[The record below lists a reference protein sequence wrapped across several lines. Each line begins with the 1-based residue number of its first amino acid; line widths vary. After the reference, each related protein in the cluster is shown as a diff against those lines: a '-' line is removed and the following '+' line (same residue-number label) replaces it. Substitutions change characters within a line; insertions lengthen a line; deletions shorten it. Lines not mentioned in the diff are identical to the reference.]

1 MKKFLLVIISLFI
14 IDGCMSIHI
23 ATHIKGTGV
32 CIGGAIDAPGDDK
45 VFIGRIN
52 STNPTLSELSISGSP
67 FTDSKANVNLILN
80 TFDSNSYHIR
90 ELSMVKIPRSISAQS
105 GVIQLN
111 GPVDYISLKWNDSE
125 GGWFLWRVTNYNE
138 FSFSGLKC
146 RLFHFKT
153 WTSSPIQSE

>member
-14 IDGCMSIHI
+14 IGGCMPLNI
-23 ATHIKGTGV
+23 TNHIKGEGV
-32 CIGGAIDAPGDDK
+32 YIGGALDIPGDDK

-52 STNPTLSELSISGSP
+52 STNPTLSELSVSGPP
-67 FTDSKANVNLILN
+67 FTDSEVNVNLILN
-80 TFDSNSYHIR
+80 TFDPNSCHIR
-90 ELSMVKIPRSISAQS
+90 ELSMVKISKLISISS
-105 GVIQLN
+105 GVVQLN

-125 GGWFLWRVTNYNE
+125 GGWFLWRVTNYNG

-153 WTSSPIQSE
+153 WTSLPIQSE

>member
-1 MKKFLLVIISLFI
+1 MKKFLLATISLFI
-14 IDGCMSIHI
+14 IGGCISIHT

-32 CIGGAIDAPGDDK
+32 CIGGAVDIPGDDK

-52 STNPTLSELSISGSP
+52 STNPTLSELSISGPP
-67 FTDSKANVNLILN
+67 FTDSEANVNLILN
-80 TFDSNSYHIR
+80 NFDSNSYYIR
-90 ELSMVKIPRSISAQS
+90 ELSMVKISRSISVQS